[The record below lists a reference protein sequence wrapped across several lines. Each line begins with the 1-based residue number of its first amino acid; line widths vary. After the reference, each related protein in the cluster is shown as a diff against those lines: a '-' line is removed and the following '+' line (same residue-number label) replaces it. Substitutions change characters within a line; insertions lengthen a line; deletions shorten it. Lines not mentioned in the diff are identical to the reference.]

1 MLRLQIQRIQEAVD
15 RMLQDGPDARWQ
27 PSHARGTFVDTVAT
41 LGKLGHGDM
50 PGAAWIRGQL
60 AQLTVATICIA
71 VKYRVPLQQAFNEAS
86 LSPDL
91 TEQNAWS
98 TDPECLPALAM
109 SLPALAEPVIATITH
124 YDEGNGQGSGSGAS
138 QASAAEGGRQ
148 SLYALLP
155 GFLMSV
161 FSGFGSADELRQ
173 SIWQQLRAGSGP
185 GAGGAPDFD
194 ASTARSLDFFAAIT
208 QRTFCPFAGKSRLWG
223 APDYDATRPFAQNM
237 QASLPSLR
245 AFVRVLP
252 TDGLDGYVY
261 AFPVSVFG
269 GSVTGLA
276 RLFRAVLGF
285 LTGQSGDQ
293 ATDPGGPAAPKLAPS
308 EVLQPSWRL
317 FILGEQF
324 FASVFA
330 PFYRSGHSRHTY
342 ESRDWIFIMLQ
353 PESAIHQYIPHDA
366 FDARSQGIRERY
378 AESFQS
384 YDLAEFEADRFL
396 LPLNPGDEPVRWYDF
411 DCTDPL
417 QPGG

>member
-1 MLRLQIQRIQEAVD
+1 MLRLQIQRIQEAVA

-27 PSHARGTFVDTVAT
+27 PCHARGTFVDAVAT
-41 LGKLGHGDM
+41 LGRLGHEDM
-50 PGAAWIRGQL
+50 AADGIRQEL
-60 AQLTVATICIA
+60 AQLVVATVCIA
-71 VKYRVPLQQAFNEAS
+71 VKYRVPLQQAFNDAS

-91 TEQNAWS
+91 TEQNIWS
-98 TDPECLPALAM
+98 AGPACLPALAA
-109 SLPALAEPVIATITH
+109 SLPALADPVIRTITH
-124 YDEGNGQGSGSGAS
+124 YDGGNGSGSGAS

-155 GFLMSV
+155 GFLMSA
-161 FSGFGSADELRQ
+161 FSGFSSAAELRQ
-173 SIWQQLRAGSGP
+173 SIWQQLRASSGP
-185 GAGGAPDFD
+185 SGGGAPGFD

-223 APDYDATRPFAQNM
+223 APDYDATRPFAANM

-269 GSVTGLA
+269 DSVTGLA

-285 LTGQSGDQ
+285 LTGQSGGQDG
-293 ATDPGGPAAPKLAPS
+293 DGGGSPAPKLAPS
-308 EVLQPSWRL
+308 EVLQPAWRL
-317 FILGEQF
+317 FIQGEQF

-353 PESAIHQYIPHDA
+353 PESAIHQYIPHEA
-366 FDARSQGIRERY
+366 FDTRSQGIRERY
-378 AESFQS
+378 AESFQG

-411 DCTDPL
+411 DCLDPL